1 MFSTRTDTKLPSS
14 RSALALLTCLA
25 LAGGA
30 IGAADRGTAA
40 TGDDPPAATVDVG
53 PLPRSPELTEHRR
66 LEDRRAVVIGERAY
80 STWTEDGLYPAM
92 GFHTR
97 GEMGGIWSP
106 PIKLLD
112 GLWFGVDGQWLG
124 DDVERVASARAG
136 GTHAPT
142 TPPATACACPGPTS
156 CRTVH
161 GRAGRA
167 DAAQRQRHDGSAGG
181 GRALRAD
188 GDLPVGGDDAQPAG
202 GQRRRHRRRRRPA
215 LVFREHGR
223 RRPSARG
230 ARLGG
235 RGRERP
241 HAGRPPSSDPTSVDP
256 RTPRSSAR
264 PPARPRPAARTLRRH
279 RVRRAAPAACS
290 ATTSRCRRTRP

>member
-1 MFSTRTDTKLPSS
+1 M
-14 RSALALLTCLA
+14 
-25 LAGGA
+25 
-30 IGAADRGTAA
+30 
-40 TGDDPPAATVDVG
+40 
-53 PLPRSPELTEHRR
+53 
-66 LEDRRAVVIGERAY
+66 IGERAY

-124 DDVERVASARAG
+124 DDVEASRFSSGWGYGRTDYAASDGVRVSR
-136 GTHAPT
+136 H
-142 TPPATACACPGPTS
+142 
-156 CRTVH
+156 RL
-161 GRAGRA
+161 RAGRSA
-167 DAAQRQRHDGSAGG
+167 CAAGRPDAAERQRHDGSAGG

-188 GDLPVGGDDAQPAG
+188 GDLPVGRDDSEPAG
-202 GQRRRHRRRRRPA
+202 GQRRRHGKRRRLGAGVPRA
-215 LVFREHGR
+215 GR

-241 HAGRPPSSDPTSVDP
+241 HAGVHRARTRLP
-256 RTPRSSAR
+256 RTPGPRGRSAR
-264 PPARPRPAARTLRRH
+264 PPARPTRSRNAATTRRT
-279 RVRRAAPAACS
+279 APAPAVCS
-290 ATTSRCRRTRP
+290 GTTSRCRRTRP